1 MLQWRGSRRQ
11 LSGRYVKKSGNLRL
25 RGFPLTVHV
34 CPVQSESSDAVEIA
48 AAVAKGNRNGTVQN
62 GGVRAPAI
70 VCEFLSQG
78 SLKGALSRKA
88 DVVCG
93 ALLRILIAMDAAKVC
108 VCVCCA
114 CVRAHVCV
122 SVRVCVCV
130 CERERERAHV
140 NVWVC
145 GCLRVRV
152 RVHACTHEQV
162 SVQAWTQVRGC
173 ACVWCV

>member
-1 MLQWRGSRRQ
+1 LLCSSQVLGVSSEKQSTEESRGNRRQ
-11 LSGRYVKKSGNLRL
+11 LSKKLCSR
-25 RGFPLTVHV
+25 RGDNGPRAILLMVYV

-93 ALLRILIAMDAAKVC
+93 ALLRILIAMDAAKV
-108 VCVCCA
+108 
-114 CVRAHVCV
+114 
-122 SVRVCVCV
+122 
-130 CERERERAHV
+130 
-140 NVWVC
+140 
-145 GCLRVRV
+145 
-152 RVHACTHEQV
+152 
-162 SVQAWTQVRGC
+162 
-173 ACVWCV
+173 